1 MALEAGDVALVLPF
15 VPVDGEAEV
24 RGVFD
29 RVRSVREFGSDARE
43 VADRLFFEIVVR
55 IHRAG
60 EVLRIRV

>member
-1 MALEAGDVALVLPF
+1 

>member
-15 VPVDGEAEV
+15 VPADGEAEV

-43 VADRLFFEIVVR
+43 VADRLFSRPSFGSIVP
-55 IHRAG
+55 
-60 EVLRIRV
+60 EKVLRIRV